1 MSTAPPVALV
11 TGANRGLGRAIC
23 QDLAARGLTVLL
35 GARDPEAGIL
45 AAKELGVA
53 TQEIDVTDPVSI
65 SAAHDRIAARYGRL
79 DVLVNN
85 AGVFGTAAVDGDFA
99 DIRHTVEVNL
109 FGAWQTTVAFGGL
122 LRASDHPRVV
132 NVSSGVGSF
141 GEGMTDP
148 RFVPPAYPVAKAALN
163 AFTCR
168 LAIAWREA
176 GVLVNAVC
184 PGFIATFPGA
194 EQLGA
199 RPVEDGAASVAWA
212 VTLPDDGPTGGLFR
226 DGQPLPW

>member
-23 QDLAARGLTVLL
+23 QDLAERGMTVLL
-35 GARDPEAGIL
+35 GARDPEAGIM
-45 AAKELGVA
+45 AAKRLGVA
-53 TQEIDVTDPVSI
+53 TQEIDITDPTSI
-65 SAAHDRIAARYGRL
+65 GAARDRIAGKYGRL

-85 AGVFGTAAVDGDFA
+85 AGAFGTAVVDGEFA

-122 LRASDHPRVV
+122 LHASEHPRVV
-132 NVSSGVGSF
+132 NVSSAVGSF
-141 GEGMTDP
+141 GGGMTDP
-148 RFVPPAYPVAKAALN
+148 RFVPPACPVAKAALN

-168 LAIAWREA
+168 LAIAWP

-184 PGFIATFPGA
+184 PGFVATFPGA
-194 EQLGA
+194 GQHGA
-199 RPVEDGAASVAWA
+199 RPVEQGAASVVWA
-212 VTLPDDGPTGGLFR
+212 ATLPDDGPTGGLFR